1 MRTTIH
7 VFGSK
12 RSGCS
17 KAFTYSYLGDVSIRY
32 YWFGRKIILLGVC
45 HLGVVKGFCKRT
57 EEEGQE
63 GLLK

>member
-17 KAFTYSYLGDVSIRY
+17 KAFTYSYLRIVSIRQ
-32 YWFGRKIILLGVC
+32 YWFSRKIILLRVC
-45 HLGVVKGFCKRT
+45 HLKVVRVSVRGLRRKVKR
-57 EEEGQE
+57 GC
-63 GLLK
+63 